1 MTNPKRLGTFYYFI
15 LLLCACIVLSGCS
28 LSGIKTK
35 TLPDG
40 WLIVPHLN
48 AVQAIA
54 VYGDTI
60 WAGCEDGVYQ
70 IDRLSGAIVKKLK
83 SDPPIAYVKALLV
96 DKSGVLYIGHFNGLT
111 RYDGANYQ
119 TFTTKDGLPDNRVN
133 ALIFDNIGR
142 LWAGTWGGAAFK
154 ENGGTWQVITANDGL
169 IDNMVNVL
177 FRDNQ
182 GGMWFGSY
190 VAPRGGLSYLKD
202 GKWQLFS
209 SADGLPHDDITSI
222 VQINSGDVWI
232 GTGFLYRGGAARF
245 GFAANGVAIQQVLTQ
260 KDGLAGGKV
269 RSEFQDKDGVMWFG
283 SEYDGLARW
292 GTDGKWR
299 VLTEKAGLPH
309 YEVMAM
315 LQDAD
320 GSLWMGTQNGVV
332 RLNYAALQALR

>member
-1 MTNPKRLGTFYYFI
+1 MTMPKWLLKIIFFI
-15 LLLCACIVLSGCS
+15 VVLCTLVTLQGCS
-28 LSGIKTK
+28 FSGNSNKK
-35 TLPDG
+35 LPDG
-40 WLIVPHLN
+40 WLVIPHLS

-70 IDRLSGAIVKKLK
+70 INRQSGAIVQKLK
-83 SDPPIAYVKALLV
+83 SNPPMTYVKALLV

-119 TFTTKDGLPDNRVN
+119 TLTTKDGLPDNRVN
-133 ALIFDNIGR
+133 ALLFDKLGR
-142 LWAGTWGGAAFK
+142 LWVGTWGGAAYLD
-154 ENGGTWQVITANDGL
+154 NNRTWHVIKAANGL

-177 FRDNQ
+177 FQDNR

-190 VAPRGGLSYLKD
+190 VAPRGGVSYLRDD
-202 GKWQLFS
+202 GTWQLFS
-209 SADGLPHDDITSI
+209 VANGLPHNDVTSI
-222 VQINSGDVWI
+222 IQDDSGNVWV
-232 GTGFLYRGGAARF
+232 GTGFLYQGGAARF
-245 GFAANGVAIQQVLTQ
+245 EFIEKSVVIQQVLTQ
-260 KDGLAGGKV
+260 HDGLAGGKV
-269 RSEFQDKDGVMWFG
+269 RSEFEDKDGVMWFG

-292 GTDGKWR
+292 GNGKWR
-299 VLTEKAGLPH
+299 VLTEKDGLPH

-332 RLNYAALQALR
+332 RLNYAALQAFR

>member
-1 MTNPKRLGTFYYFI
+1 
-15 LLLCACIVLSGCS
+15 
-28 LSGIKTK
+28 
-35 TLPDG
+35 
-40 WLIVPHLN
+40 
-48 AVQAIA
+48 
-54 VYGDTI
+54 
-60 WAGCEDGVYQ
+60 
-70 IDRLSGAIVKKLK
+70 
-83 SDPPIAYVKALLV
+83 
-96 DKSGVLYIGHFNGLT
+96 
-111 RYDGANYQ
+111 
-119 TFTTKDGLPDNRVN
+119 
-133 ALIFDNIGR
+133 
-142 LWAGTWGGAAFK
+142 
-154 ENGGTWQVITANDGL
+154 
-169 IDNMVNVL
+169 MVNVL

-245 GFAANGVAIQQVLTQ
+245 GFAANGVAIRQVLTQ